1 MNVEGPRK
9 VPRAPASAPRDGA
22 AAGSWL
28 SSPSFRAAPFLPC
41 YTRFSLPL
49 PLPPLGAPGGDR
61 RATAKAGGGPPRDA
75 RLSWGR
81 TDLHANPGW
90 EPGTA
95 AGSGHPGW
103 GAGFAELFLTSPQL
117 GSRPSA
123 RAHGRQGVR
132 VAGPQPPALR
142 FRLPRSAPGRRSGR
156 RARHSLGPLSSPR
169 PASRCFPRRRPP
181 LHLFTPLNQSPLNAA
196 DPSVLCTTLGSLI
209 AVTRLSRRPRGQC
222 WAVFTPAPLP
232 SASLAHRAPRRP
244 KAYLPPRIL
253 PGSGGCACTPRS
265 PQLADSL
272 LRSRLALAKG
282 MAVYPSDPA
291 RDLGRVQDA
300 RGPSPPSR

>member
-1 MNVEGPRK
+1 MSRVLGRFRARRLLPRAMEPPPALGFLLPPSERLPSCPVTPASPRLCRSLPSGLPAGTGERPLRRVG
-9 VPRAPASAPRDGA
+9 VPRGR
-22 AAGSWL
+22 
-28 SSPSFRAAPFLPC
+28 
-41 YTRFSLPL
+41 
-49 PLPPLGAPGGDR
+49 
-61 RATAKAGGGPPRDA
+61 

-103 GAGFAELFLTSPQL
+103 GAGFAELFLASPQL

-123 RAHGRQGVR
+123 RARGRQGVW

-222 WAVFTPAPLP
+222 WAVFSTPAPLP

-253 PGSGGCACTPRS
+253 PGFRWVCLHTL
-265 PQLADSL
+265 LA
-272 LRSRLALAKG
+272 A
-282 MAVYPSDPA
+282 A
-291 RDLGRVQDA
+291 R
-300 RGPSPPSR
+300 